1 MDWNTIFFVI
11 WPYISLTIFVVVT
24 VYRSIIRPFSIS
36 SLSSQLLENK
46 QLYWGSISFH
56 YGIVLVL
63 LGHLI
68 ALLIPRSVVLWNAVP
83 LRLYLLEIT
92 GLGLGLWSLAG
103 LLILVFRRVTVRRVQ
118 VVTTPMDAVVLA
130 ALLVS
135 VISGVL
141 VATLYR
147 FGSYWF
153 TGVFSPYLLSLVT
166 FTPRVDLVAPLPWII
181 KLHVINNFVLAAI
194 FPFSRLVHIFTYPI
208 GYLIR
213 PWQIVLW
220 NRKIRTQN
228 TQ

>member
-24 VYRSIIRPFSIS
+24 IYRSIVRPFSIS

-63 LGHLI
+63 LGHLL

-153 TGVFSPYLLSLVT
+153 TGIFSPYLLSLAT
-166 FTPRVDLVAPLPWII
+166 FTPQAELVASLPWII

-220 NRKIRTQN
+220 NRKIRAQKI
-228 TQ
+228 Q

>member
-1 MDWNTIFFVI
+1 MDWNTFFFSI
-11 WPYISLTIFVVVT
+11 WPYISLTIFLVVT
-24 VYRSIIRPFSIS
+24 IYRSILRPFTIS
-36 SLSSQLLENK
+36 SQSSQLLENK
-46 QLYWGSISFH
+46 RLYWGSISFH

-63 LGHLI
+63 VGHLI
-68 ALLIPRSVVLWNAVP
+68 ALVIPKSVVLWNAAP

-92 GLGLGLWSLAG
+92 GLGLGLWAVAG
-103 LLILVFRRVTVRRVQ
+103 LLILVFRRVAVRRVQ
-118 VVTTPMDAVVLA
+118 VVTTPMDAVVLVV
-130 ALLVS
+130 LLVS
-135 VISGVL
+135 AISGVL

-153 TGVFSPYLLSLVT
+153 TGVFSPYLLSLAT
-166 FTPRVDLVAPLPWII
+166 FSPRIDLVAPLPWLI

-220 NRKIRTQN
+220 NRKIKAQKIN
-228 TQ
+228 

>member
-63 LGHLI
+63 LGHLL

-118 VVTTPMDAVVLA
+118 VVTTPMDAFVLA

-166 FTPRVDLVAPLPWII
+166 FTPQVELVAPLPWLI

-220 NRKIRTQN
+220 NRKIRAQKTQ
-228 TQ
+228 

>member
-24 VYRSIIRPFSIS
+24 IYRSIIRPFSIS

-63 LGHLI
+63 LGHLL

-166 FTPRVDLVAPLPWII
+166 FTPQIGLVAPLPWII

-220 NRKIRTQN
+220 NHKIRAQKTQ
-228 TQ
+228 

>member
-63 LGHLI
+63 LGHLL

-118 VVTTPMDAVVLA
+118 VVTTPMDVVVLA

-153 TGVFSPYLLSLVT
+153 TGVFSPYLLSLAT
-166 FTPRVDLVAPLPWII
+166 FTPRVDLVAPLPWLI
-181 KLHVINNFVLAAI
+181 KLHVINNFVLAVI

>member
-63 LGHLI
+63 LGHLL

-103 LLILVFRRVTVRRVQ
+103 LLILVFRRLTVRRVQ
-118 VVTTPMDAVVLA
+118 VVTTPMDVVVLA

-153 TGVFSPYLLSLVT
+153 TGVFSPYLLSLAT
-166 FTPRVDLVAPLPWII
+166 FTPQIGLVAPLPWLI

>member
-63 LGHLI
+63 LGHLL

-118 VVTTPMDAVVLA
+118 VVTTPMDVVVLA

-153 TGVFSPYLLSLVT
+153 TGVFSPYLLSLAT
-166 FTPRVDLVAPLPWII
+166 FTPRVDLVTPLPWII

>member
-63 LGHLI
+63 LGHLL
-68 ALLIPRSVVLWNAVP
+68 ALLLPRSVGLWNAVP

-118 VVTTPMDAVVLA
+118 VVTTPMDVVVLA

-153 TGVFSPYLLSLVT
+153 TGVFSPYLLSLAT
-166 FTPRVDLVAPLPWII
+166 FTPRVDLVTPLPWII

>member
-63 LGHLI
+63 LGHLL

-166 FTPRVDLVAPLPWII
+166 FTPQIGLVAPLPWLI

>member
-24 VYRSIIRPFSIS
+24 VYRSIVRPFSIS

-63 LGHLI
+63 LGHLL
-68 ALLIPRSVVLWNAVP
+68 ALLIPRSVVLWNAIP
-83 LRLYLLEIT
+83 LRLYLLEIS

-103 LLILVFRRVTVRRVQ
+103 LLILVFRRATVRRVQ
-118 VVTTPMDAVVLA
+118 VVTTPMDAVVLV

-141 VATLYR
+141 VALLYR

-166 FTPRVDLVAPLPWII
+166 FTPQVELVAPLPWII

-220 NRKIRTQN
+220 NRKIRAQKI
-228 TQ
+228 Q

>member
-1 MDWNTIFFVI
+1 MDWNTIFFVA

-24 VYRSIIRPFSIS
+24 VYRSIIRPFSVS

-63 LGHLI
+63 LGHLL

-92 GLGLGLWSLAG
+92 GLALGLWSLAG

-118 VVTTPMDAVVLA
+118 VVTTPMDVVVLA

-135 VISGVL
+135 VVSGVL
-141 VATLYR
+141 IATLYR

-166 FTPRVDLVAPLPWII
+166 FTPRVDLVAPLPWLI

>member
-11 WPYISLTIFVVVT
+11 WPYVSLTIFVVVT
-24 VYRSIIRPFSIS
+24 IYRSIVRPFSIS

-63 LGHLI
+63 LGHLL

-220 NRKIRTQN
+220 NRKIRTQK

>member
-1 MDWNTIFFVI
+1 MDWNTFFFSI
-11 WPYISLTIFVVVT
+11 WPYISLTIFLVVT
-24 VYRSIIRPFSIS
+24 IYRSILRPFTIS
-36 SLSSQLLENK
+36 SQSSQLLENK
-46 QLYWGSISFH
+46 RLYWGSISFH

-63 LGHLI
+63 VGHLI
-68 ALLIPRSVVLWNAVP
+68 ALVIPKSVVLWNAAP

-92 GLGLGLWSLAG
+92 GLGLGLWAVAG
-103 LLILVFRRVTVRRVQ
+103 LLILVFRRVAVRRVQ
-118 VVTTPMDAVVLA
+118 VVTTPMDAVVLFV
-130 ALLVS
+130 LLVS
-135 VISGVL
+135 AISGVL

-153 TGVFSPYLLSLVT
+153 TGVFSPYLLSLAT
-166 FTPRVDLVAPLPWII
+166 FSPRIDLVAPLPWLI

-220 NRKIRTQN
+220 NRKIKAQKIN
-228 TQ
+228 

>member
-63 LGHLI
+63 LGHLL

-103 LLILVFRRVTVRRVQ
+103 LLILVFRRLTVRRVQ

-166 FTPRVDLVAPLPWII
+166 FTPQVELVAPLPWLI

-194 FPFSRLVHIFTYPI
+194 YPFSRLVHIFTYPI

-220 NRKIRTQN
+220 NRKIRAQKTQ
-228 TQ
+228 